1 MTLCLHTA
9 ISTQPLVVE
18 VSFLSYSSVMTLFL
32 KPSPLWHCLLHSA
45 FTTLPSGWLS
55 RCSWR
60 RRHDAAFMTLPTR
73 RSLHDAAFTMLQLLC
88 CLYVGT
94 FTTLPSWSCLCNAAF
109 LTLPLRGWAN
119 SNSWTK
125 DLLLCPRNREQT
137 IPRPWPVG
145 TCLPAQWNLAMNS
158 TWLLF
163 PIRCLDLS
171 YQHNWFSPPPPPLSW
186 LRDWSADTAAA
197 SWICQSRQCQP
208 ATAKHWPLKIP
219 VFLTGRDHT
228 AALCIVRVMNV
239 LRTDDTAF
247 FLKVQSLCIRVC
259 SGLSES

>member
-171 YQHNWFSPPPPPLSW
+171 YQHNWFSPPPPGLGY
-186 LRDWSADTAAA
+186 
-197 SWICQSRQCQP
+197 
-208 ATAKHWPLKIP
+208 
-219 VFLTGRDHT
+219 VTGRQT
-228 AALCIVRVMNV
+228 QRQQAGSVR
-239 LRTDDTAF
+239 AGSA
-247 FLKVQSLCIRVC
+247 SLQLP
-259 SGLSES
+259 STGH